1 LRAILDRDGLAGVRI
16 DRLDVYEIPA
26 GEMHPCCASHSP
38 HGQQAQ
44 AAAADAEP
52 ITEPGEMRRE
62 LARTRER
69 GWAINDEEIEIGL
82 RSIAVPFRDRSG
94 ATCAAVN
101 VSAPAARLGR
111 AVARLAA
118 GPATRCR
125 CDRPVDDASLML
137 RTQGKD
143 GEIRRK
149 RLIVPQG
156 GTGHVP
162 SPAAADR

>member
-101 VSAPAARLGR
+101 ISRRRRAPRSSSCTTGCRSCNALPMRSA
-111 AVARLAA
+111 
-118 GPATRCR
+118 C
-125 CDRPVDDASLML
+125 
-137 RTQGKD
+137 
-143 GEIRRK
+143 
-149 RLIVPQG
+149 
-156 GTGHVP
+156 
-162 SPAAADR
+162 